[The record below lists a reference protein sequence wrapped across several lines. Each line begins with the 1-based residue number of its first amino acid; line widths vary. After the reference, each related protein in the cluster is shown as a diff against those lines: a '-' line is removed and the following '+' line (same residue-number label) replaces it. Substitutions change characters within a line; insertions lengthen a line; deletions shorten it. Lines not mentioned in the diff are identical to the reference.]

1 MEPPSP
7 PAARM
12 RASPEPAMSV
22 SSSHRQHLVE
32 AEGLTKRFPGTRL
45 FGRAEEPPAPAAVDG
60 VDLHL
65 EEGEIFG
72 LIGPNGAG
80 KTTLVKLL
88 TTLLRPTSGS
98 ARIAGYDVVRD
109 ARSVRRIV
117 GLVTSN
123 ERSFYW
129 RLSGRQNLSFF
140 AALHD
145 VPPREARRW
154 IDELLLALDLR
165 EVADQRF
172 DTYSTGIRQ
181 RFAFARGVLTK
192 PRFLFMD
199 EPTKGV
205 DPLASAEVLA
215 LVRERI
221 IERWRPTILITS
233 HNLSEIE
240 RMCGRIALMDGGRFV
255 AMGSLAELRAL
266 ARPAERFELEVRGL
280 PLARL
285 RELAAAAGALEV
297 AGGEHENGSTA
308 FSVEFLQGS
317 EGFARFVRG
326 IVEARGDLL
335 ACTTV
340 RDSFDD
346 VFHKLLAGREARGGV

>member
-1 MEPPSP
+1 
-7 PAARM
+7 
-12 RASPEPAMSV
+12 MSV
-22 SSSHRQHLVE
+22 ASSHRQHLVE
-32 AEGLTKRFPGTRL
+32 AVGLTKRFPGTGF
-45 FGRAEEPPAPAAVDG
+45 FGREARPAARAAVDG
-60 VDLHL
+60 VDLQL
-65 EEGEIFG
+65 EEGEVFG

-98 ARIAGYDVVRD
+98 ARIAGFDVVREQ
-109 ARSVRRIV
+109 RSVRRIV

-129 RLSGRQNLSFF
+129 RISGRQNLEFF
-140 AALHD
+140 ASQHD

-165 EVADQRF
+165 GVADERF

-181 RFAFARGVLTK
+181 RFAFARGVLIK

-205 DPLASAEVLA
+205 DPAASAEVLA

-255 AMGSLAELRAL
+255 AVGSLAELRAL
-266 ARPAERFELEVRGL
+266 ARPAERFELEVRGI

-285 RELAAAAGALEV
+285 KALAAGAGALEL
-297 AGGEHENGSTA
+297 AGGEHANGSTA

-326 IVEARGDLL
+326 IVEESGDLL

-346 VFHKLLAGREARGGV
+346 VFHKLLAGREGRERA